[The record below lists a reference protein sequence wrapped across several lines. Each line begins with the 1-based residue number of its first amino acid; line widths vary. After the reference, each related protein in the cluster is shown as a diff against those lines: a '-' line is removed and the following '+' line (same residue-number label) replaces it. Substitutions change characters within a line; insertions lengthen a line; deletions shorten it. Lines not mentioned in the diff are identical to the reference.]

1 MPALTRFFFCLFL
14 LNCQCRLHD
23 FACER
28 GDGGKRTDFKG
39 FIYVH
44 THAPIYCLDRCISQH
59 SFTAHFLCLFFFGFF
74 VLFCFIFLFLAVFH
88 PPPQCHFK

>member
-1 MPALTRFFFCLFL
+1 MPALTGFFFFFCLFL

-23 FACER
+23 FACE
-28 GDGGKRTDFKG
+28 GGKRTDFKG

-44 THAPIYCLDRCISQH
+44 THRFIVLTVISVNTALLPI
-59 SFTAHFLCLFFFGFF
+59 SFVFFWFLLVC
-74 VLFCFIFLFLAVFH
+74 LFCFIFLFLAVFH